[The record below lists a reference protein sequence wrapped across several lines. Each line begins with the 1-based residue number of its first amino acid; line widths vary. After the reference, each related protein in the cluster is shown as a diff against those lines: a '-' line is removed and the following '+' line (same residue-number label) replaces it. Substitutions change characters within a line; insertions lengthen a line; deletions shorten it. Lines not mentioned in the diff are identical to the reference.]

1 MVLAAVGKNG
11 TGKDFFLEY
20 VAQTYNFP
28 MISIGDVVRELA
40 TKDGLELTRDN
51 LHATSKKY
59 MAENGQTF
67 FPEMI
72 VKKIKESDSPNF
84 LVSGIR
90 PPSDIEVF
98 KNAFGDKFV
107 LVDVVISDD
116 EVRYERMLKR
126 GSERDGK
133 SVEKLRENDIHE
145 EEIFHT
151 SESEKMADYV
161 MKNDGSVDDFYAG
174 VKDFYDN
181 YLKAKLD

>member
-1 MVLAAVGKNG
+1 MVLAAVGKNAS
-11 TGKDFFLEY
+11 GKDYFLE
-20 VAQTYNFP
+20 F
-28 MISIGDVVRELA
+28 ISKEFGIPLLSMGDVVRELA
-40 TKDGLELTRDN
+40 ASEGLELTRDN

-59 MAENGQTF
+59 MAANGQTF

-98 KNAFGDKFV
+98 KKAFGDKFV

-116 EVRYERMLKR
+116 EVRYQRMLAR

-133 SVEKLRENDIHE
+133 SIEKLRENDLHE

-151 SESEKMADYV
+151 SESEKMADYI
-161 MKNDGSVDDFYAG
+161 MKNDGTVDDFYAG

>member
-1 MVLAAVGKNG
+1 
-11 TGKDFFLEY
+11 
-20 VAQTYNFP
+20 

-40 TKDGLELTRDN
+40 ANDGLELTRDN

-59 MAENGQTF
+59 MSENGQTF

-72 VKKIKESDSPNF
+72 VKKIKESESPNF

-98 KNAFGDKFV
+98 RKAFGDKFV

-116 EVRYERMLKR
+116 EVRYQRMLAR

-145 EEIFHT
+145 EEIFQT
-151 SESEKMADYV
+151 SVSEKMADYV
-161 MKNDGSVDDFYAG
+161 MKNDGTVDDFYAG

-181 YLKAKLD
+181 YLKEKLD